1 MGSRRLL
8 NEQTKYLPGTHKYA
22 VPSPGQFMMDAK
34 PKAEIK
40 EETAPWERG
49 AGKGFF
55 HGGELRGAAFPLTTK
70 QRARHGSGRKA

>member
-22 VPSPGQFMMDAK
+22 VPSPGQFMIDAK

-40 EETAPWERG
+40 EETAPWGE
-49 AGKGFF
+49 
-55 HGGELRGAAFPLTTK
+55 GGG
-70 QRARHGSGRKA
+70 